1 MRDGKSKLLQAA
13 RRVRD
18 EIYSSVKADLQDD
31 TRTYQMIAEANCIS
45 VATVQRIAG
54 SLGISRPA
62 HNHLP
67 RRSPMET
74 TEKKIPTYV
83 YEDLLF
89 RRRLQRSLNAEYE
102 KLSALLVEQVRLLK
116 ERDALMDGV
125 HESVNQRWRD
135 EEEAA
140 SVAVPTQHTE
150 GEANH
155 E

>member
-1 MRDGKSKLLQAA
+1 
-13 RRVRD
+13 
-18 EIYSSVKADLQDD
+18 
-31 TRTYQMIAEANCIS
+31 
-45 VATVQRIAG
+45 
-54 SLGISRPA
+54 
-62 HNHLP
+62 
-67 RRSPMET
+67 MET

-102 KLSALLVEQVRLLK
+102 KLSALLVEQFRLLK

>member
-1 MRDGKSKLLQAA
+1 
-13 RRVRD
+13 
-18 EIYSSVKADLQDD
+18 
-31 TRTYQMIAEANCIS
+31 
-45 VATVQRIAG
+45 
-54 SLGISRPA
+54 
-62 HNHLP
+62 
-67 RRSPMET
+67 MET

-140 SVAVPTQHTE
+140 SVVVPTQHTE